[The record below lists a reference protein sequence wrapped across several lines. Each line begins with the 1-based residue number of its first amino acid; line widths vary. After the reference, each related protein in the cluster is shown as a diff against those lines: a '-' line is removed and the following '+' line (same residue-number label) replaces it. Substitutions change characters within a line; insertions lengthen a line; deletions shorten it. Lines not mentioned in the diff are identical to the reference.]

1 MPTLMHD
8 PVYRLGVAWQNVA
21 YNQPPHLG
29 YYLPDL
35 FKTEYIKLG
44 KGDFVQTVMLGDS
57 IQTLEYKYK
66 NCARPTILQS
76 IAPDGTVTSS
86 KVMDGFSWHAGL
98 ASSNPTFTLEGKP
111 SVAGT
116 YKIIIKSG
124 KNTVDESI
132 RNDTVLITCVDPAAI
147 DAVTGNDAEWVKL
160 QTNVI
165 SDRIVLNL
173 NSGKTNGG
181 KVSVALYNAAGAQ
194 VVGRSLNAS
203 ANGSHTIGGLGRL
216 ADGVYLL
223 TVKSA
228 EGTYTQKLIKR

>member
-1 MPTLMHD
+1 M
-8 PVYRLGVAWQNVA
+8 
-21 YNQPPHLG
+21 
-29 YYLPDL
+29 
-35 FKTEYIKLG
+35 
-44 KGDFVQTVMLGDS
+44 
-57 IQTLEYKYK
+57 
-66 NCARPTILQS
+66 
-76 IAPDGTVTSS
+76 
-86 KVMDGFSWHAGL
+86 
-98 ASSNPTFTLEGKP
+98 
-111 SVAGT
+111 
-116 YKIIIKSG
+116 
-124 KNTVDESI
+124 
-132 RNDTVLITCVDPAAI
+132 LITCVDPTAI
-147 DAVTGNDAEWVKL
+147 DAVTDNDAEWVKL

-194 VVGRSLNAS
+194 VVGRSLNAG